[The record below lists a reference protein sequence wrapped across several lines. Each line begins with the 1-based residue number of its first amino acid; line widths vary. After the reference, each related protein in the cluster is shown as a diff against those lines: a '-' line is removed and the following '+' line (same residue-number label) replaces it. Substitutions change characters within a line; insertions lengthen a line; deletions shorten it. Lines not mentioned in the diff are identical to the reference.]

1 MQFDKW
7 EGKHN
12 TPSFKRQCHRV
23 VKGWPLA
30 SVACT
35 ATTSRRVAASQVG
48 NLSTQCWF
56 LQTLS
61 FIPHLL
67 PLPLPCSPQ
76 PPSHHCCSPALGY
89 GWRESR
95 QRRRTAMFSH
105 ASEVHGHTQAQS
117 SASWHIKSKVEWRV
131 AGDHHFA
138 PFWSQGFLYLSY
150 LLNCRARSNN
160 FTDGYELPCS
170 CWELHQGPL

>member
-30 SVACT
+30 SVTCT
-35 ATTSRRVAASQVG
+35 ATTSRRAAASQVG

-61 FIPHLL
+61 FIPISFLFHCPALPSLPPIIVSLLL
-67 PLPLPCSPQ
+67 PSFRLWVEGEQ
-76 PPSHHCCSPALGY
+76 AKEEDSHVLTCVTGP
-89 GWRESR
+89 W
-95 QRRRTAMFSH
+95 TH
-105 ASEVHGHTQAQS
+105 ASPVICTLTHEEQGGVESGRWPPFRS
-117 SASWHIKSKVEWRV
+117 MLESGFSIPILPSK
-131 AGDHHFA
+131 
-138 PFWSQGFLYLSY
+138 L
-150 LLNCRARSNN
+150 
-160 FTDGYELPCS
+160 
-170 CWELHQGPL
+170 